1 MPQYASPPPY
11 VWHKFESLRVSYST
25 MPTFVPPTPPV
36 LVPPLNP
43 FALPSQP
50 EPEPKALD
58 DEKNESPSQAEG
70 SVSGE
75 SPGMSLECLELH
87 HG

>member
-1 MPQYASPPPY
+1 MAHYASPPPY
-11 VWHKFESLRVSYST
+11 VWHKFESLQLSYSAA
-25 MPTFVPPTPPV
+25 PTFVPPTPPV

-58 DEKNESPSQAEG
+58 DEKNDGTPQVEEPA
-70 SVSGE
+70 SGE
-75 SPGMSLECLELH
+75 SPGMSLECL
-87 HG
+87 